1 MNIKQKLELWQQNKL
16 ISLEQQQEILAF
28 EEQNTK
34 PFAVFALLTI
44 SALCFGIGLI
54 GTIAANWD
62 RLSDT
67 MKLINYFILSC
78 AIGYGIYFCRK
89 KYAAKLTEALILLY
103 AIDILAGIGLIAQ
116 IFNLSSGTLGWL
128 LLWSILI
135 TPLVF
140 LSKTPILAFFWVC
153 TLPMSLLDCLEEIEF
168 IKNWI
173 DMIMNYIPSN
183 AALWLITAIY
193 FAISCLFK
201 RESKI
206 FEGLRA
212 WIYFSLPCIFM
223 ALYNDWFTETEKNM
237 NWGQWSILGLCL
249 ALSVGFYYMPKT
261 KEFRGTSIIL
271 GIFALFNLITG
282 LILIYGTTAEEM
294 YLGNNAI
301 YKLTQH
307 IFSVALLL
315 TMLFRTIQL
324 KRLNWAKVALTFV
337 SIDFFV
343 IYVDYSQ
350 ALLSTGLSMMGCSL
364 VFLGLAYIAARGIQ
378 LINEHQG
385 QTK

>member
-1 MNIKQKLELWQQNKL
+1 
-16 ISLEQQQEILAF
+16 
-28 EEQNTK
+28 
-34 PFAVFALLTI
+34 
-44 SALCFGIGLI
+44 
-54 GTIAANWD
+54 
-62 RLSDT
+62 
-67 MKLINYFILSC
+67 
-78 AIGYGIYFCRK
+78 
-89 KYAAKLTEALILLY
+89 
-103 AIDILAGIGLIAQ
+103 
-116 IFNLSSGTLGWL
+116 
-128 LLWSILI
+128 
-135 TPLVF
+135 
-140 LSKTPILAFFWVC
+140 
-153 TLPMSLLDCLEEIEF
+153 
-168 IKNWI
+168 
-173 DMIMNYIPSN
+173 
-183 AALWLITAIY
+183 
-193 FAISCLFK
+193 
-201 RESKI
+201 
-206 FEGLRA
+206 
-212 WIYFSLPCIFM
+212 
-223 ALYNDWFTETEKNM
+223 
-237 NWGQWSILGLCL
+237 
-249 ALSVGFYYMPKT
+249 MPKA

-271 GIFALFNLITG
+271 GIFALFNIITG